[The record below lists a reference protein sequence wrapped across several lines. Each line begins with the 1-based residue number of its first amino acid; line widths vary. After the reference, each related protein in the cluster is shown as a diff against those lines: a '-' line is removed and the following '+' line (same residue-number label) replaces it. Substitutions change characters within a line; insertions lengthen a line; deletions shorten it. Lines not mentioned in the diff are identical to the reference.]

1 MFEQQMSQSIEAGA
15 PDITYSGNEG
25 PKSPQQ
31 EQQMM
36 EQQMMMQEQQM
47 MAPVD
52 YSSRAYRDKLIQQ
65 LMDTAGLDYGSAAN
79 EADRIIKIKLRP
91 KAAYGGIMGL
101 DGRRKYGLGSKFKK
115 FVRKIIPNEVAK
127 IAEVAAPF
135 VAPFNPLAAGLMSGI
150 GGFDRTGRIGSSIK
164 SGLMN
169 YGLGQGA
176 RYLGGADLQKGLSLK
191 MPGATSGGGIGNYFS
206 KPTGSNSR
214 FFDNAF
220 KSKSGPTTSTNFDY
234 GVEDVLSDKQGIL
247 PGSESLSERFVKAG
261 PTGIMETLK
270 GFIPESTLGKVALGG
285 GAIALG
291 TALLGGGPEET
302 VSAIMDRGEG
312 LDIDGIRTEVI
323 EAYKDSTGE
332 KLLALRS
339 KYPFLGTQASKNT
352 AIMAMG
358 GRIRRAEGGRINFK
372 SGGSD
377 IFGIGGEEVIPKMGE
392 KMGEGASFLS
402 DLITDSE
409 GNVYTVL
416 QYLRKF
422 GEDAFFGGQ
431 KNPELSEKFYNK
443 LGDDYIQEMETV
455 KERGYNT
462 GGIIGL
468 KEGGLMNLGGMEKD
482 YRAEGGFVPIGAKEK
497 ADDVPARLSVNEFVF
512 TADAVRGAGQGDI
525 DKGAEIME
533 NMMKHLEQGGQV
545 SEESQ
550 GMAGA
555 RDMFA
560 TSQRLSEVV

>member
-36 EQQMMMQEQQM
+36 EQQMMEQQMMMQEQQM

-52 YSSRAYRDKLIQQ
+52 YSSREYKIKLIEKLQ
-65 LMDTAGLDYGSAAN
+65 LGGLDYGAAVR
-79 EADRIIKIKLRP
+79 EAERLIKLMLDRQG
-91 KAAYGGIMGL
+91 AAFGGIMGL
-101 DGRRKYGLGSKFKK
+101 DGRRKYGIGSKLKS
-115 FVRKIIPNEVAK
+115 FVRKVIPNEISE
-127 IAEVAAPF
+127 IAVKAAPF
-135 VAPFNPLAAGLMSGI
+135 VAPFNPIAAGLMSGI
-150 GGFDRTGRIGSSIK
+150 GGFDQTGSIGSSLK

-176 RYLGGADLQKGLSLK
+176 RYLGGADLQSGLSLK

-291 TALLGGGPEET
+291 TALLGQGPEET
-302 VSAIMDRGEG
+302 VSAIMDRGEK
-312 LDIDGIRTEVI
+312 LDIDGIRAEVTE
-323 EAYKDSTGE
+323 AFKDSTGE

-339 KYPFLGTQASKNT
+339 KYPYLGKQASKNT
-352 AIMAMG
+352 AIMAYG
-358 GRIRRAEGGRINFK
+358 GRIRRA
-372 SGGSD
+372 
-377 IFGIGGEEVIPKMGE
+377 
-392 KMGEGASFLS
+392 
-402 DLITDSE
+402 
-409 GNVYTVL
+409 
-416 QYLRKF
+416 
-422 GEDAFFGGQ
+422 
-431 KNPELSEKFYNK
+431 
-443 LGDDYIQEMETV
+443 
-455 KERGYNT
+455 
-462 GGIIGL
+462 
-468 KEGGLMNLGGMEKD
+468 EGGLMNLGGMEKD

-512 TADAVRGAGQGDI
+512 TADAVRSAGGGDI

-533 NMMKHLEQGGQV
+533 RVMKNLEQGGQI

-550 GMAGA
+550 GLQGA
-555 RDMFA
+555 REMFQ